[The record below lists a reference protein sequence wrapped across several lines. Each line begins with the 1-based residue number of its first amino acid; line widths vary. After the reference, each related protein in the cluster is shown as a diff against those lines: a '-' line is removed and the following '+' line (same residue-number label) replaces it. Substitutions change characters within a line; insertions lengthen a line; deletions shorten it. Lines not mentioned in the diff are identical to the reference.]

1 LENWFPRR
9 KFYPFTRNMKY
20 CFPSLLLAFC
30 FVFSVRLAAQP
41 TTFSIQL
48 GDSSDQIYVTDFA
61 EVNPSTYL
69 LLGVRTDTAFLAAFN
84 QHGQLQWAQAL
95 PNDIGWKQL
104 VPRPNGDAY
113 AVGIHELP
121 DFTLQLAVGYFD
133 SNGSNQWTMLLDT
146 ANRHF
151 RGNSS
156 LLSNGNLI
164 VTGTKSSS
172 VVPTS
177 GYVAVIAPNGNIVW
191 EHTFASGL
199 ECSAIGFGSN
209 EAYVTLCDTIAYT
222 DLIRFD
228 ASGNVRWAKRLDHCQ
243 ATGLTL
249 QGDSLLY
256 VASNAWSVSLSASIA
271 VLDTAGNFRWA
282 RDFMGT
288 QGTQSITFLNNN
300 RLLLSG
306 TIFVPDFMDPHAE
319 GSLAIYDFNTNTYA
333 PNGNHRWYH
342 GYRSN
347 LYVTQDGG
355 YITASGEQ
363 GPTYDLHLQKFD
375 TSLLA
380 ICRQPYPWPGY
391 ANPFT
396 VTPVPITVTP
406 TPATA
411 HASYGAIVGAAY
423 NLPIMDDC
431 ATVGISDAPK
441 AQLTVWPNPSTDR
454 VQLEWPRDAFG
465 TSEIQIELWS
475 SDGRLVFAQMIENTG
490 TATRSTDAFPAGA
503 YFLRL
508 RNADFTLG
516 QTVIKE

>member
-1 LENWFPRR
+1 
-9 KFYPFTRNMKY
+9 MKY
-20 CFPSLLLAFC
+20 CLPGLLFAFC
-30 FVFSVRLAAQP
+30 FVFSIRLAAQP
-41 TTFSIQL
+41 STFSIQL
-48 GDSSDQIYVTDFA
+48 GDSSDYMYLADFTQ
-61 EVNPSTYL
+61 VNPSTYW
-69 LLGVRTDTAFLAAFN
+69 LLGLRRDTTFLASFD
-84 QHGQLQWAQAL
+84 QHGQLHWAQEL
-95 PNDIGWKQL
+95 PNEIVWKQL

-113 AVGIHELP
+113 AVGTHELP
-121 DFTLQLAVGYFD
+121 NYTLQLAVGYFD
-133 SNGSNQWTMLLDT
+133 SNGTNQWTMLLDT

-164 VTGTKSSS
+164 VTGTKASSAIA
-172 VVPTS
+172 TS

-191 EHTFASGL
+191 EHTFARGL

-209 EAYVTLCDTIAYT
+209 EAYVTLCDTFTYT

-228 ASGNVRWAKRLDHCQ
+228 SAGNVRWAKRLDNCQ

-306 TIFVPDFMDPHAE
+306 TIFVPDFMDPHSE
-319 GSLAIYDFNTNTYA
+319 GSMAIYDFNTNTYA

-342 GYRSN
+342 GARSN

-355 YITASGEQ
+355 YITASVEHSS
-363 GPTYDLHLQKFD
+363 TTDLYLEKFD

-380 ICRQPYPWPGY
+380 TCRQPLQWFGNV
-391 ANPFT
+391 AQFT

-411 HASYGAIVGAAY
+411 HANYGAIVGVAY
-423 NLPIMDDC
+423 NLPLWVDC
-431 ATVGISDAPK
+431 STVGISDPPK

-454 VQLEWPRDAFG
+454 VQVEWPRDAFG
-465 TSEIQIELWS
+465 TSEVHIELWS
-475 SDGRLVFAQMIENTG
+475 SDGRLVIAQMIENTG
-490 TATRSTDAFPAGA
+490 TATRSLESIPAGT

-508 RNADFTLG
+508 RNADFALG
-516 QTVIKE
+516 QMVIKD